1 MTNAELIK
9 QLRGCK
15 DIEFCSDCPRMP
27 NGIIEPC
34 NIKDEAADA
43 LEAAEK
49 RIAELEAQM
58 PKDGE
63 WIEDE
68 YGFIHCSKCGM
79 EWDEPEH
86 PQTNFCPSCG
96 SRMRKGE
103 QE

>member
-49 RIAELEAQM
+49 RIKELPLDCELFQQKCMELEAQM
-58 PKDGE
+58 KTVTDCHALNE
-63 WIEDE
+63 
-68 YGFIHCSKCGM
+68 
-79 EWDEPEH
+79 
-86 PQTNFCPSCG
+86 
-96 SRMRKGE
+96 KGRCE